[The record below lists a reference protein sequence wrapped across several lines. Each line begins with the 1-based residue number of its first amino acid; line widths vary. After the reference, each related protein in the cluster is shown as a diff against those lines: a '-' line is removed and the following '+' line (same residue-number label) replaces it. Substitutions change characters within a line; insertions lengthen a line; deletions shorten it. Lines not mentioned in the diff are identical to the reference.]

1 MARAGTAIG
10 SRSRRRTVASRGE
23 NMPIVTIP
31 LAEIVDLGTQVA
43 TTGAIRVAE
52 ASGDQVFEYII
63 AVAMLVYEMYPN

>member
-1 MARAGTAIG
+1 
-10 SRSRRRTVASRGE
+10 
-23 NMPIVTIP
+23 MPIVTIP
-31 LAEIVDLGTQVA
+31 LTDIVELGTQVA